1 MSELYAWWSYN
12 LTTEQGIRQFFGGI
26 TAIDEANFR
35 VNTAI
40 VNLFLDNT
48 TSASYK
54 QTDNRR
60 FFRDTGDGYPIKE
73 PTTSG
78 YGLDAVWRDKV
89 LVTETSTSGLTAAES
104 LELTRIRRNSELI
117 TEVVG

>member
-1 MSELYAWWSYN
+1 
-12 LTTEQGIRQFFGGI
+12 
-26 TAIDEANFR
+26 
-35 VNTAI
+35 
-40 VNLFLDNT
+40 LFLDNT

-78 YGLDAVWRDKV
+78 YGLDAVWRNQVSLADSDDILNK
-89 LVTETSTSGLTAAES
+89 LTKIQVQTINLLAEVS
-104 LELTRIRRNSELI
+104 
-117 TEVVG
+117 